1 MGNSITEAQ
10 MADSEEAFEGAKYTA
25 SQMVRALKK
34 NYSDELVRRAFEA
47 VLNES
52 SEELFTA
59 IYESAKQLREDS
71 MGSFADYIRKI
82 KPALTSVAAFGAAVQ
97 VRLSEMAIDNKIAE
111 TNWDDFRK
119 GLIAEGIQE
128 PDLLFMSQLYF
139 YRLKYPKISTFE
151 QMALPNLSSRAANM
165 YTSYKKLLHSQQEDL
180 IEAIKLQWYK
190 DSKKPQ
196 PAKKS
201 FFATLFPKQ

>member
-25 SQMVRALKK
+25 SQMVRALKR

-111 TNWDDFRK
+111 TSWDDFRK

-151 QMALPNLSSRAANM
+151 QIALPNLSSRAANM

>member
-111 TNWDDFRK
+111 TSWDDFRK

-190 DSKKPQ
+190 GSKKPQ

>member
-111 TNWDDFRK
+111 TSWDDFRK

-190 DSKKPQ
+190 DAKKPQ

>member
-82 KPALTSVAAFGAAVQ
+82 KPVLTSVAAFGAAVQ

-111 TNWDDFRK
+111 TSWDDFRK

>member
-111 TNWDDFRK
+111 TSWDDFRK